1 MCIRDR
7 YKSYVD
13 FGYKPYKRGNE
24 EGLWVITS
32 EGIRYCDFRPV
43 EIYWRPPVQEGD
55 SRESIVA
62 AIDQN
67 NRGLTELESRI

>member
-1 MCIRDR
+1 
-7 YKSYVD
+7 
-13 FGYKPYKRGNE
+13 
-24 EGLWVITS
+24 VITS